1 VIEFVDTHAHV
12 HFDDYGL
19 DADETLD
26 SAHAKGVTRVIEVGC
41 TLHDSKNGVKMAE
54 RRDGVWASVGIH
66 PHEARDF
73 LALTNGKQEFSELLH
88 DAKRKKIVAIGETG
102 LDFYYNHSPKAQQIE
117 LLKFQLELAGKHD
130 LPLIFHVRDAFD
142 EFWPVFD
149 RFPGLRGV
157 VHSFTATKAEL
168 DKALARGLYIG
179 LNGIMTFT
187 KVPAQ
192 LEMAQAVPADRLVLE
207 TDAPYLTPK
216 PFRGTI
222 CMPEHVIVTAKFLAD
237 LRGETLENFATQTT
251 QNAIKLFNLLD

>member
-26 SAHAKGVTRVIEVGC
+26 SARAKGVTKVIEVGC
-41 TLHDSKNGVKMAE
+41 TLQDSMVGVKMAG

-66 PHEARDF
+66 PHEAKDF
-73 LALTNGKQEFSELLH
+73 LALPHGKQEFAELLES
-88 DAKRKKIVAIGETG
+88 AKSKKIVAIGETG

-117 LLKFQLELAGKHD
+117 LLEFQLDLAKKHD

-142 EFWPVFD
+142 DFWPVFD

-157 VHSFTATKAEL
+157 LHSFTASKADL
-168 DKALARGLYIG
+168 DKALSRGLYIG

-187 KVPAQ
+187 KVPEQ
-192 LEMAQAVPADRLVLE
+192 LEMAQAVPLDRLLLE
-207 TDAPYLTPK
+207 TDAPFLTPK
-216 PFRGTI
+216 PFRGKI

-237 LRGETLENFATQTT
+237 LRGETIDHFAAQTT
-251 QNAIKLFNLLD
+251 QNATGMFKLE

>member
-19 DADETLD
+19 DAEETLD

-41 TLHDSKNGVKMAE
+41 TLHDSKAGVEMAG

-66 PHEARDF
+66 PHEAKEF
-73 LALTNGKQEFSELLH
+73 LALPNARQEFAELLEG
-88 DAKRKKIVAIGETG
+88 AKRKKIVAIGETG
-102 LDFYYNHSPKAQQIE
+102 LDFYYNHSPKEQQIE
-117 LLKFQLELAGKHD
+117 LLEFQLELAGKYD

-142 EFWPVFD
+142 DFWPVFD

-168 DKALARGLYIG
+168 DKALSRGLYIG

-192 LEMAQAVPADRLVLE
+192 LEMAQAVPLERLVLE

-216 PFRGTI
+216 PFRGKI
-222 CMPEHVIVTAKFLAD
+222 CLPEHVIVTAQFLAD
-237 LRGETLENFATQTT
+237 LRGEKLENFAAQTT
-251 QNAIKLFNLLD
+251 QNATKLFSL